1 MTVPKENLKSELPL
15 VQRDPYL
22 QPFEPVIRRRLQ
34 LAQATEKRLTLG
46 KTSLAD
52 FASGHEFFGL
62 HRLPSGSWVIREW
75 APHATAVSLIGDFNQ
90 WKATPAFAFTRASSA
105 GVWELQLPG
114 DALKH
119 GDLFKLLVAW
129 PGGWAERIPSYV
141 RRAVQDEHTKIFS
154 AQVWWPEQP
163 YIWKHGAFKRSA
175 DAPRVYE
182 AHVGMAQP
190 EARLGTYRE
199 FEEKILPRVVAAGYN
214 TLQLMA
220 IQEHPYYG
228 SFGYHVSN
236 YFAASSRFG
245 TPEELKSL
253 IDAAHG
259 AGLAVIMD
267 LVHSHSVRN
276 ETEGLSRFDG
286 TLTQYFHEGA
296 RGDHV
301 AWDSRCFNYGKTEVL
316 HFLLSNC
323 RFWLDEYKFDGYRF
337 DGVTSMLYYD
347 HGLGKAFTCYDD
359 YYGPNVDDDAV
370 AYLSLANQVIH
381 AVRPDA
387 MTIAEDVS
395 GMPGLGTPVEKG
407 GIGFDFRLAMGT
419 PDHWIKLIKEVPDEQ
434 WHVGNLYY
442 ELTNRR
448 QDEKTIS
455 YAESHDQALVGD
467 KTIIFRLIDA
477 DMYTAMS
484 VAQPNLRVE
493 RGLALHKMI
502 RLITLTTAGHGY
514 LNFMGNEFGHPEWID
529 FPREGNH
536 WSYHY
541 ARRQWNLRDDPN
553 LRYRF
558 LAEFDKAMMGL
569 CRDHKLIETPGP
581 HFLHE
586 HISDQVLAFER
597 AGLVFI
603 FNFNPAKSFTD
614 YPIPVPPGDYRLLV
628 DSDATGF
635 GGFGRLAPWGEYGGT
650 KGSILTY
657 LPSRT
662 VLVLSTRPKAP

>member
-1 MTVPKENLKSELPL
+1 MTDHSKGTTPDLPL

-22 QPFEPVIRRRLQ
+22 RPFESVIRKRIQ
-34 LAQATEKRLTLG
+34 LAHDTEKRLTLE
-46 KTSLAD
+46 KISLAD
-52 FASGHEFFGL
+52 FAAGHEFFGL
-62 HRLPSGSWVIREW
+62 HRLADGNWVLREW
-75 APHATAVSLIGDFNQ
+75 APNATAITLIGDFNQ
-90 WKATPAFAFTRASSA
+90 WKSASGFTFNKVSAS
-105 GVWELQLPG
+105 GVWELKLPG
-114 DALKH
+114 NALKH

-141 RRAVQDEHTKIFS
+141 RRAVQDDHTKIFS
-154 AQVWWPEQP
+154 AQVWWPAQP
-163 YIWKHGAFKRSA
+163 YIWKNNAFKRNQ
-175 DAPRVYE
+175 DAPRIYE
-182 AHVGMAQP
+182 AHVGMAQA
-190 EARLGTYRE
+190 EARLGTYHE
-199 FEEKILPRVVAAGYN
+199 FEEKILPRIVAAGYN

-253 IDAAHG
+253 VDAAHG
-259 AGLAVIMD
+259 AGLSVIMD

-286 TLTQYFHEGA
+286 TLTQYFHEGE
-296 RGDHV
+296 RGDHI

-323 RFWLDEYKFDGYRF
+323 RFWLDEYRFDGYRF

-347 HGLGKAFTCYDD
+347 HGLGKAFTNYGD
-359 YYGPNVDDDAV
+359 YFDRNVDDDAV
-370 AYLSLANQVIH
+370 AYLALANKVIH
-381 AVRPDA
+381 TVCPDA

-395 GMPGLGTPVEKG
+395 GMPGLGTPLENG

-419 PDHWIKLIKEVPDEQ
+419 PDYWIKLIKEVPDEN
-434 WHVGNLYY
+434 WPVNNLYY

-477 DMYTAMS
+477 DMYTGMS
-484 VAQPNLRVE
+484 VSQPNLRVE
-493 RGLALHKMI
+493 RGIALHKMI
-502 RLITLTTAGHGY
+502 RLVTLATAGHGY

-541 ARRQWNLRDDPN
+541 ARRQWHLRDDPN
-553 LRYRF
+553 LRYKF
-558 LAEFDKAMMGL
+558 LADFDKAMMGL
-569 CRDHKLIETPGP
+569 CRDYKLIETPGP

-586 HISDQVLAFER
+586 HVADQVLAFER

-603 FNFNPAKSFTD
+603 FNFNPSKSFTD
-614 YPIPVPPGDYRLLV
+614 YSLPVPPGKYRLLM
-628 DSDATGF
+628 DSDAMEF
-635 GGFGRLAPWGEYGGT
+635 GGFGRLEPWGEYGGT
-650 KGSILTY
+650 HGTILTY

-662 VLVLSTRPKAP
+662 VLVLTTRMEAP

>member
-1 MTVPKENLKSELPL
+1 MTSDLPL

-22 QPFEPVIRRRLQ
+22 QPFESIIRKRLQ
-34 LAQATEKRLTLG
+34 LIQATESRLTLD
-46 KTSLAD
+46 KISLAD
-52 FASGHEFFGL
+52 FAAGHEFFGL
-62 HRLPSGSWVIREW
+62 HRIPDGTWVIREW
-75 APHATAVSLIGDFNQ
+75 APNATAITLIGDFNQ
-90 WKATPAFAFTRASSA
+90 WKSTPGFAFSKVSSN
-105 GVWELQLPG
+105 GVWELKLPG
-114 DALKH
+114 NALKH

-129 PGGWAERIPSYV
+129 SGGWAERIPSYV
-141 RRAVQDEHTKIFS
+141 RRAVQDDHTKIFS
-154 AQVWWPEQP
+154 AQVWWPAQP
-163 YIWKHGAFKRSA
+163 YTWKYNSFKRNQ
-175 DAPRVYE
+175 DAPRIYE
-182 AHVGMAQP
+182 AHVGMAQA

-259 AGLAVIMD
+259 AGLSVIMD

-286 TLTQYFHEGA
+286 TLTQYFHEGD
-296 RGDHV
+296 RGDHI

-323 RFWLDEYKFDGYRF
+323 RFWLDEYRFDGYRF

-347 HGLGKAFTCYDD
+347 HGLSKAFSNYGD
-359 YYGPNVDDDAV
+359 YFDGNVDDDAV
-370 AYLSLANQVIH
+370 AYLALANKVIH
-381 AVRPDA
+381 TVRQDA

-395 GMPGLGTPVEKG
+395 GMPGLGTPLESG

-419 PDHWIKLIKEVPDEQ
+419 PDYWIKLIKEVPDEN
-434 WHVGNLYY
+434 WPVNNLYY

-477 DMYTAMS
+477 DMYTGMS
-484 VAQPNLRVE
+484 VSQPNLRVE
-493 RGLALHKMI
+493 RGIALHKMI
-502 RLITLTTAGHGY
+502 RLVTLGTAGHGY

-541 ARRQWNLRDDPN
+541 ARRQWQLRDDPN
-553 LRYRF
+553 LRYKF
-558 LAEFDKAMMGL
+558 LADFDAAMMGL
-569 CRDHKLIETPGP
+569 CRHYKLIETPGP

-586 HISDQVLAFER
+586 HVSDQVLAFER

-603 FNFNPAKSFTD
+603 FNFNPSKSFTD
-614 YPIPVPPGDYRLLV
+614 YRLPVPPGHYRLLL
-628 DSDATGF
+628 DSDAVEY
-635 GGFGRLAPWGEYGGT
+635 GGFGRLEPWVEYGG
-650 KGSILTY
+650 GNHSILTY

-662 VLVLSTRPKAP
+662 ALVLSTRIKAP